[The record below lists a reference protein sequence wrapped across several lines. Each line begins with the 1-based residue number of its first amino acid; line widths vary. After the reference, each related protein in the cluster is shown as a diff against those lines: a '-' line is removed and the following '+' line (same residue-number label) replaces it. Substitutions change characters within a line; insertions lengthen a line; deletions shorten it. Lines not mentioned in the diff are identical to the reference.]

1 MAAISLFCSQYSHL
15 MSSENGPW
23 AESITAYV
31 VFMVDPQAGCFL
43 RETTDL
49 LLVFSS
55 YVEKTLAFS
64 LVSHLSRFV
73 LRT

>member
-31 VFMVDPQAGCFL
+31 VFMVDPHFQMARFL
-43 RETTDL
+43 PRLDA
-49 LLVFSS
+49 S
-55 YVEKTLAFS
+55 YVKLLIYLTRIYLIIW
-64 LVSHLSRFV
+64 LG
-73 LRT
+73 LRPSP